1 MAVVN
6 GVILVL
12 LALGVFWAVGAVVSG
27 AGGCMGSGI
36 VSKPVIRPWTEAR
49 RLFQAAAGPP
59 RDLKVCRSAG
69 SGRAQ
74 KDQRVCFDLFPW
86 TLQG

>member
-1 MAVVN
+1 MA
-6 GVILVL
+6 G
-12 LALGVFWAVGAVVSG
+12 WAVGAVVSG